1 MPRTTDS
8 MIFYVWAFA
17 HMCTY
22 VHVCAYVSFGTLA
35 KYWPVPLQD
44 LCRCLTGKTFHRWC
58 HALRAR
64 KLSRK
69 SAPSKHHGL
78 NKQLVNL
85 SNTENI
91 IQESQGCRS
100 HPWCQLPLLQR
111 HCCLCLHHQI
121 RLHFLHLS
129 SQLCS
134 HHQEDVHLRL
144 RFHLCSPA
152 SWWCLSCKGLV
163 MEEDLLICKKLH

>member
-17 HMCTY
+17 HM
-22 VHVCAYVSFGTLA
+22 CAYVSFGTLA

-44 LCRCLTGKTFHRWC
+44 LCRCLTGKKIHRWC

>member
-22 VHVCAYVSFGTLA
+22 VCICFIWNLGKILASPPTRSLSVSNW
-35 KYWPVPLQD
+35 K
-44 LCRCLTGKTFHRWC
+44 KIHRWC